1 MIALWMTLAW
11 AKTEPTRPDLDDPKV
26 RLQTQ
31 VEVLDALID
40 GGMPEQ
46 AMAMVTQ
53 MHEQG
58 VHDPRVDVAQARA
71 MDMVGMD
78 AEAKRILDDVVRDH
92 PRLGPAWAAL
102 GLVRADAGDSAGA
115 VAALTRASRLMK
127 QDAAVLNN
135 LGFAKMAAGDAR
147 GAVATLQK
155 AVQLAPTDPIARNNL
170 GFALARL
177 ERDDEAL
184 QLFLAATGSEADAR
198 YNLGVACA
206 QRGDRAGA
214 MTNWQAALAAQ
225 PGHALAQKA
234 LSTTISPPE
243 AIP

>member
-1 MIALWMTLAW
+1 MIALLLPLAW
-11 AKTEPTRPDLDDPKV
+11 GKSEPARPDLDDPKV

-31 VEVLDALID
+31 VEVLDALIA

-58 VHDPRVDVAQARA
+58 VRDPRVDVAQARA
-71 MDMVGMD
+71 MDLVGMD
-78 AEAKRILDDVVRDH
+78 AEARRILEDVVRRH
-92 PRLGPAWAAL
+92 PRNGPAWAAL

-115 VAALTRASRLMK
+115 VAALTRAARFMR
-127 QDAAVLNN
+127 QDAKVLNN
-135 LGFAKMAAGDAR
+135 LGFARMATGDAR
-147 GAVATLQK
+147 GAAEVLQK
-155 AVQLAPTDPIARNNL
+155 AVQLAPTDPTTRNNL

-225 PGHALAQKA
+225 PEHALAQKA
-234 LSTTISPPE
+234 LANTISPPE
-243 AIP
+243 ALP